1 MRASGART
9 SCFWGTFVTWFDP
22 ALWVTYLSSYWGSV
36 LVVSGLF
43 FGLTVTSVRMLDKD
57 IRDVIALRLMG
68 VEQENWCK
76 SFCALF
82 DSCFGQNHLSLHCML
97 RSALWSLL
105 AVSALWIIFGAEASL
120 GTRAGDVLPFW
131 QVVLIALVINLVAD
145 YVSLLETRWLLTQ
158 VHRVRSVAGQ
168 IAILIVDALVTGAI
182 ILGVIFV
189 YQMTPL
195 YDGAPLTLGEI
206 FGVFTVFG
214 LFFYSTFLTSIWI
227 WLYIVSSWV
236 IRLFSRS
243 RLVRILDVEE
253 AVPWILG
260 SVLAFVTGAGTLMA
274 SVPLARDEVTG
285 TNMVEDA
292 LCRAFGGQT
301 CHAVANL
308 TRDEARQLELLLQGC
323 ATGAGARCVEDGLA
337 LYDVAPEEAFAW
349 FEAACAGGNARGCT
363 NLGILYRNGTGVEA
377 NAAQAAA
384 LYRQGCDGGEL
395 RGAAPISMGSSM

>member
-1 MRASGART
+1 MRALGART
-9 SCFWGTFVTWFDP
+9 SCFRGTFVTWFDP

-82 DSCFGQNHLSLHCML
+82 DSCFGRNHLSLHCML

-182 ILGVIFV
+182 ILAVIFV

-323 ATGAGARCVEDGLA
+323 ATGRRRAVCGGRAGAV
-337 LYDVAPEEAFAW
+337 
-349 FEAACAGGNARGCT
+349 
-363 NLGILYRNGTGVEA
+363 
-377 NAAQAAA
+377 
-384 LYRQGCDGGEL
+384 
-395 RGAAPISMGSSM
+395 